1 MNPTV
6 LDTDVASLLH
16 RRRLTGPLAARLI
29 GREPLITFVTF
40 GELTKWAEIR
50 DWGERRRGE
59 LAAWLAGMAVIPG
72 DEAIAAT
79 WGRLSAAAVKRG
91 RPRPVNDMWVAACCL
106 SHNLPLATLNLKD
119 YEDFRQHHGLRILG
133 TD

>member
-16 RRRLTGPLAARLI
+16 TRRLAGPLAARLV
-29 GREPLITFVTF
+29 GCEPLITFVTF

-50 DWGERRRGE
+50 DWGERRPGE
-59 LAAWLAGMAVIPG
+59 LAAWVAGMAVIPG

-79 WGRLSAAAVKRG
+79 WGQLSAAAVRRG
-91 RPRPVNDMWVAACCL
+91 RARPVNDMSVAV
-106 SHNLPLATLNLKD
+106 
-119 YEDFRQHHGLRILG
+119 
-133 TD
+133 